1 MQKER
6 KEKRPDIKVNMSLIH
21 KMTVGNSCDFFVIIV
36 VVVVVVGGVA
46 CWLLY
51 IGVVIAATYVVADRK
66 PFLNLLH
73 KYFNISP

>member
-66 PFLNLLH
+66 PFLNLLL
-73 KYFNISP
+73 KYF

>member
-1 MQKER
+1 M
-6 KEKRPDIKVNMSLIH
+6 NMSLIH
-21 KMTVGNSCDFFVIIV
+21 KMTVGNSCDFFVII

>member
-1 MQKER
+1 
-6 KEKRPDIKVNMSLIH
+6 
-21 KMTVGNSCDFFVIIV
+21 MTFFVIIV
-36 VVVVVVGGVA
+36 VVVGVVVVVGGVA

-66 PFLNLLH
+66 PFLNLLL